1 MLRGFVRNMVAAE
14 EFNEYCSQTLE
25 VNFGHLSNE
34 ILNKIK
40 SKKSLND
47 KSNASD
53 LKEFIDLIE
62 VNVALFSGKHKAQ
75 EISNILRNK
84 ASEAAEVPVQKPP
97 EFQISADIDK
107 EINLFLSNSS
117 LPTDAD
123 ITDYAKYLTMKY
135 GGNAKSLEK
144 DLIDKVKLHVKAG
157 IGRKMVKSEI
167 YKFLA
172 RYQQPDKNDMDDF
185 VKYINFLKLG
195 ISETEVREQIEK
207 ERLYRKFHEP
217 QDIGS
222 SELEQFINVVKTSN
236 DKDAI
241 AKLMQKQGLSYLIKD
256 ETGVSDQSLS
266 EFVELMAPNENDM
279 KDALEGMGLK
289 HLIVKK

>member
-1 MLRGFVRNMVAAE
+1 MIAAE
-14 EFNEYCSQTLE
+14 EFIEYCSQTLE

-40 SKKSLND
+40 SRKSLND
-47 KSNASD
+47 KSNAND

-62 VNVALFSGKHKAQ
+62 VNVSLFSGKHKAQ
-75 EISNILRNK
+75 EISNILRDK
-84 ASEAAEVPVQKPP
+84 VSETAEAPIQKPN
-97 EFQISADIDK
+97 EIQISPDIDN

-157 IGRKMVKSEI
+157 IGRKMLKSEV
-167 YKFLA
+167 YKFLS
-172 RYQQPDKNDMDDF
+172 RYQQPDKKDMDDF
-185 VKYINFLKLG
+185 VKYIDFLKLG
-195 ISETEVREQIEK
+195 ITEAEVRDHVEK

-217 QDIGS
+217 QEIGS
-222 SELEQFINVVKTSN
+222 SELDQFISVVKTSN
-236 DKDAI
+236 DKDTI

-256 ETGVSDQSLS
+256 ETGFSDQSLS

-279 KDALEGMGLK
+279 KDALEGMGLE

>member
-1 MLRGFVRNMVAAE
+1 MVAAE
-14 EFNEYCSQTLE
+14 EFIKYCSQTLE
-25 VNFGHLSNE
+25 VNFGDLSNE
-34 ILNKIK
+34 ILNKIRL
-40 SKKSLND
+40 KKNLND

-53 LKEFIDLIE
+53 MKEFIDLIE
-62 VNVALFSGKHKAQ
+62 VNVALFSGKHKAK

-84 ASEAAEVPVQKPP
+84 ANEAAQVPLPKPA
-97 EFQISADIDK
+97 EFQINADIDK

-117 LPTDAD
+117 LPTEAD
-123 ITDYAKYLTMKY
+123 ITDYTKYLTMKY
-135 GGNAKSLEK
+135 GGNTKSLEK
-144 DLIDKVKLHVKAG
+144 GLIDKVKLHVKVG
-157 IGRKMVKSEI
+157 IGRMMLKSEI

-172 RYQQPDKNDMDDF
+172 RYKQPNKNDMDDF
-185 VKYINFLKLG
+185 VNYINFLKLG
-195 ISETEVREQIEK
+195 ISETEVREQFEK

-217 QDIGS
+217 QEIGS
-222 SELEQFINVVKTSN
+222 SELDQFISVVKTSN

-266 EFVELMAPNENDM
+266 EFVELMSPNENDM

>member
-1 MLRGFVRNMVAAE
+1 MVVAE
-14 EFNEYCSQTLE
+14 EFIEYCSQTLE

-84 ASEAAEVPVQKPP
+84 ASEAAEVPAQKPP

-107 EINLFLSNSS
+107 EINLFLSNNS
-117 LPTDAD
+117 LPTEAD

-157 IGRKMVKSEI
+157 IGRKLLKSEV

-195 ISETEVREQIEK
+195 ISESEVREHIEK

-217 QDIGS
+217 QEIGS
-222 SELEQFINVVKTSN
+222 SELDQFISVVKTSNN

-256 ETGVSDQSLS
+256 ETGVSDQYLS
-266 EFVELMAPNENDM
+266 EFVELMSPNENDM